1 MPHRVSSGDDPYLGR
16 VLDQHF
22 RVDAAIGSGA
32 MARVY
37 RAHQLGVGRDVALK
51 ILRRELLERTD
62 IVARFRSEAELVG
75 RLVHPHVVAVYA
87 TGEVRDEPTGPEREP
102 FVVLEWLEGLSLAQL
117 LDQTGGCLPLARA
130 LHIVLALCDAV
141 GEAHSRGIVHR
152 DLKPENV
159 MLVHRGDDPDFV
171 KLLDFGLARVLHE
184 RADPRTR
191 AGAILGTP
199 RYVSPEGAEGLPVT
213 PASDCYSLSTLLY
226 QCLAGRTPF
235 EAESAVALLAQHT
248 AAAPPDLRA
257 FAPAAG
263 VAEPIARVIMKNL
276 EKRPEQR
283 ASDARAFG
291 RELVA
296 AARSAGLDA
305 LEFGLSSTLLGTRRN
320 LSPVAL
326 THSAPVTQHT
336 EAVLPRPAAPRASNK
351 RSLARAA
358 LFVACFLM
366 GIFAAVAIISR
377 QNGPSPSPLGT
388 AP

>member
-1 MPHRVSSGDDPYLGR
+1 
-16 VLDQHF
+16 
-22 RVDAAIGSGA
+22 
-32 MARVY
+32 
-37 RAHQLGVGRDVALK
+37 
-51 ILRRELLERTD
+51 
-62 IVARFRSEAELVG
+62 
-75 RLVHPHVVAVYA
+75 
-87 TGEVRDEPTGPEREP
+87 
-102 FVVLEWLEGLSLAQL
+102 VLEWLEGPSLAQL
-117 LDQTGGCLPLARA
+117 LDQNGGFLPLARA

-159 MLVHRGDDPDFV
+159 MLVRRGDDPDFV
-171 KLLDFGLARVLHE
+171 KLLDFGLARVLDE

-199 RYVSPEGAEGLPVT
+199 RYVSPEGAEGLPVS

-235 EAESAVALLAQHT
+235 EAESAVGLLAQHT
-248 AAAPPDLRA
+248 TAAPPDLRA
-257 FAPAAG
+257 FAPAAS

-276 EKRPEQR
+276 EKRPELR

-320 LSPVAL
+320 QSPIVVAE
-326 THSAPVTQHT
+326 AAAVAQPA
-336 EAVLPRPAAPRASNK
+336 EAVLPRLTAPRVRSK

>member
-1 MPHRVSSGDDPYLGR
+1 
-16 VLDQHF
+16 
-22 RVDAAIGSGA
+22 
-32 MARVY
+32 
-37 RAHQLGVGRDVALK
+37 
-51 ILRRELLERTD
+51 
-62 IVARFRSEAELVG
+62 
-75 RLVHPHVVAVYA
+75 VAVYA
-87 TGEVRDEPTGPEREP
+87 TGEVRDEPTGPGREP
-102 FVVLEWLEGLSLAQL
+102 FVVLEWLEGPSLAQL
-117 LDQTGGCLPLARA
+117 LDQNGGFLPLARA

-159 MLVHRGDDPDFV
+159 MLVRRGDDPDFV
-171 KLLDFGLARVLHE
+171 KLLDFGLARVLDE

-199 RYVSPEGAEGLPVT
+199 RYVSPEGAEGLPVS

-235 EAESAVALLAQHT
+235 EAESAVGLLAQHT
-248 AAAPPDLRA
+248 TAAPPDLRA
-257 FAPAAG
+257 FAPAAS

-276 EKRPEQR
+276 EKRPELR

-320 LSPVAL
+320 QSPIVVAE
-326 THSAPVTQHT
+326 AAAVAQPA
-336 EAVLPRPAAPRASNK
+336 EAVLPRLTAPRVRSK